1 MKEKLPALSPSQALS
16 FEGIKANIDS
26 FDIFSLWTKDGYG
39 RTTILKHLQ
48 QTLGAKMIGMRD
60 FVDLQRGEHPYSF
73 HDTFYQL
80 LESHLDPGKPLI
92 IDDFH
97 LILNLGSRCYSDPRG
112 GYDKV
117 IARAIVSLCEKKKCK
132 VILGTTGRTPNPIR
146 RNSYL
151 HGFGELTPAD
161 YKHTADLF
169 GLKKKFDVEEVH
181 RFAPRLNFYQLSEAA
196 QYCVKTSQKNTQ
208 AFIDYLSSQQL
219 ASNVELAEV
228 KQIAL
233 SDLIGVDELIE
244 SLEANVAFPLEN
256 DASSQK
262 YHLEPKRGVLLLG
275 PPGTGK
281 TTIGKALA
289 HRLRGKFFLIDG
301 TFISGTDHFYQ
312 SVSNIFEQAKANAPS
327 VIFID
332 DSDVIFESGQEHGL
346 YRYLLTM
353 LDGLESE
360 SSGRVCVMLTAM
372 DIRHIPPALIRSGR
386 VELWLETKLPDQA
399 SRATLIEKLVSNL
412 DLSSIDFDVDE
423 IAMASEGCT
432 PADLKRLINEAKTQ
446 YAWDESRDKPLK
458 SLTDYAIHAINS
470 LKQLKQKYEDSRKQS
485 ARDENRPVWFDVAT
499 P

>member
-1 MKEKLPALSPSQALS
+1 MKEKLPALSPSQSLS
-16 FEGIKANIDS
+16 FEAIKAQID
-26 FDIFSLWTKDGYG
+26 DYEILTLWTRRGYG
-39 RTTILKHLQ
+39 RTTILKHLKK
-48 QTLGAKMIGMRD
+48 TLGANMIGMRE
-60 FVDLQRGEHPYSF
+60 FVDFQRDQHPYSLQ
-73 HDTFYQL
+73 DNFYKL
-80 LESHLDPGKPLI
+80 VESNLEPGKPLI
-92 IDDFH
+92 VDNFH
-97 LILNLGSRCYSDPRG
+97 LILSVGQDCYSDPRG
-112 GYDKV
+112 NLYDV
-117 IARAIVSLCEKKKCK
+117 ISQAIVTLCNEKKCK
-132 VILGTTGRTPNPIR
+132 LILGTNGSLPVPIR

-151 HGFGELTPAD
+151 HGVGELTPED
-161 YKHTADLF
+161 YKHTVDCF
-169 GLKKKFDVEEVH
+169 GLKKNFDVEEVH

-196 QYCVKTSQKNTQ
+196 QHCVETSQKNTQ
-208 AFIDYLSSQQL
+208 AFIDYLSARQL

-228 KQIAL
+228 KQVGLA
-233 SDLIGVDELIE
+233 DLVGVDELVA

-256 DASSQK
+256 DAASQK
-262 YHLEPKRGVLLLG
+262 YQLEPKRGVLLLG

-301 TFISGTDHFYQ
+301 TFISGTEHFYHNIAQ
-312 SVSNIFEQAKANAPS
+312 IFEQAKANAPS

-386 VELWLETKLPDQA
+386 VELWLETQLPDQP
-399 SRATLIEKLVSNL
+399 SRAILIENLVSNL
-412 DLSSIDFDVDE
+412 DLASVEFDIDE

-446 YAWDESRDKPLK
+446 YAWDESRGKELR
-458 SLTDYAIHAINS
+458 SLTDYTIESINS
-470 LKQLKQKYEDSRKQS
+470 LKQLKQKYEDSRKLAGS
-485 ARDENRPVWFDVAT
+485 ENRPVWFDVAT